1 MEAGKI
7 FSPNEKVIVWKIGDY
22 LLIKKVEGK
31 KILEKIEETR
41 KKLDKENM
49 LLSDEEVV
57 KIVKEAREEWRRFSG
72 KKSST

>member
-7 FSPNEKVIVWKIGDY
+7 FSPNEKVIVWRIGDY

-57 KIVKEAREEWRRFSG
+57 KIVKEGREEW
-72 KKSST
+72 KKL

>member
-57 KIVKEAREEWRRFSG
+57 KIVKEAREEW
-72 KKSST
+72 KKL